1 MCLVISLVFTA
12 LAYLFFEDNNIQ
24 GFYINGGIALFFIG
38 LLIRNILKTSK
49 LKRKDH

>member
-12 LAYLFFEDNNIQ
+12 LAYLFFEDDNMQ

-38 LLIRNILKTSK
+38 LLIRNILKTK
-49 LKRKDH
+49 KERQEK